1 LRLGVFALNI
11 PVVLNI
17 VHEDAGLLVINKPA
31 GLVCHPTKGDEFSSL
46 ISRARLYLNSSLSAA
61 GGGEGRGEVV
71 CSFQPSALSL
81 KPCLVNRLD
90 RETSGIVIVAK
101 NSEIAGELGKI
112 WEARAVGKEYLAI
125 VHGHV
130 RDDHGLIDAP
140 LGKDERS
147 IVAVKDCVR
156 PDGAP
161 SQTEF
166 RVEKRFTRV
175 GRQNTGRAG
184 SPLPAAGAT
193 NVGAHGVTRPT
204 VLHLDDMMQAAPA
217 SILHPPSSFSLL
229 RVIPRTG
236 RKHQIRIHLAHLG
249 HPIVGDKL
257 YGGDE
262 DLYLALV
269 ENRLTPEQRARLILP
284 HQALH
289 ACAVRFIWRG
299 QPMEFCCE
307 PEPWFT
313 EFVAAG

>member
-1 LRLGVFALNI
+1 VVKISPRLENLLNI
-11 PVVLNI
+11 L
-17 VHEDAGLLVINKPA
+17 HEDAGLLVINKPA

-46 ISRARLYLNSSLSAA
+46 ISRARLYLKTSTALSSIALP
-61 GGGEGRGEVV
+61 RRRINP
-71 CSFQPSALSL
+71 QPSTHLI
-81 KPCLVNRLD
+81 NRLD

-166 RVEKRFTRV
+166 RVERRFSVGVQSRDVRDCSSGTLKREL
-175 GRQNTGRAG
+175 Q
-184 SPLPAAGAT
+184 L
-193 NVGAHGVTRPT
+193 
-204 VLHLDDMMQAAPA
+204 APS
-217 SILHPPSSFSLL
+217 SILHPLARRSAAKTAPSSFSLL
-229 RVIPRTG
+229 RLIPRTG

-262 DLYLALV
+262 DLYMALV
-269 ENRLTPEQRARLILP
+269 ENRLTPEQLARLILP
-284 HQALH
+284 YQALH
-289 ACAVRFIWRG
+289 ACAVRFLWRG
-299 QPMEFCCE
+299 QPMEFSCP

-313 EFVAAG
+313 DFLNHE